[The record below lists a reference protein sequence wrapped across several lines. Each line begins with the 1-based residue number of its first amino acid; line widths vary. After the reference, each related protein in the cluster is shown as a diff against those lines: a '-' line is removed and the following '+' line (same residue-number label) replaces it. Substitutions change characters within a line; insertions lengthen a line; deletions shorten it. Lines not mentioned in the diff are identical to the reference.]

1 MTWNQTSF
9 MRIKIHCMIFGMLVL
24 GGLGCQQTTSLPE
37 TKVKTESKSSKAD
50 SNPAKSSS
58 KEARA
63 EPKEP
68 RKESNEQSPVKVDE
82 KIPSY
87 QVSSGVS
94 GSIKCIGS
102 DTMNNIV
109 ALWGEGFRK
118 FYRDVN
124 IEIEGKGSGTA
135 PPALIAGS
143 AQFGP
148 MSRTMKQA
156 EIDNFES
163 KFGYKPTA
171 LPTAIDMLAVYVNK
185 DNPIKSLTLAQLD
198 AIFGKT
204 RKAGAT
210 KDIKTWGDLGLTGEW
225 ADKPISIYGR
235 NSASGTYG
243 FFKETVLHNGDFKD
257 SVKEQPGSTAV
268 VQVIASDKYGI
279 GYSGI
284 GSKTADVR
292 AVPLAKDAEAAVTE
306 ATPENAYKGNY
317 PLSRFLFVY
326 VNYKPQDDLNPLRK
340 EFIRY
345 MYSKEGQTDVLREG
359 YFPITGVIRERA
371 LKSVNINN

>member
-1 MTWNQTSF
+1 MNF
-9 MRIKIHCMIFGMLVL
+9 NGIHGAIAVL
-24 GGLGCQQTTSLPE
+24 LFFFTTG
-37 TKVKTESKSSKAD
+37 
-50 SNPAKSSS
+50 
-58 KEARA
+58 
-63 EPKEP
+63 
-68 RKESNEQSPVKVDE
+68 QPVQAAQPKVDE
-82 KIPSY
+82 KIPEYKST
-87 QVSSGVS
+87 SGVS
-94 GSIKCIGS
+94 GSIKSIGS

-135 PPALIAGS
+135 PPALVAGA

-156 EIDNFES
+156 EIDQFED

-171 LPTAIDMLAVYVNK
+171 LPTAIDMVGVYVNK
-185 DNPIKSLTLAQLD
+185 DNPIKSLTMAQLD

-204 RKAGAT
+204 RKAGYD
-210 KDIKTWGDLGLTGEW
+210 KDIRTWGDLGLKGEW

-235 NSASGTYG
+235 NAASGTYG
-243 FFKETVLHNGDFKD
+243 FFKEKVMHNGDYKD
-257 SVKEQPGSTAV
+257 TVKEQPGSTAV
-268 VQVIASDKYGI
+268 VQDVAGDKYGI

-292 AVPLAKDAEAAVTE
+292 AVPLAKDEKSDPVEAIA
-306 ATPENAYKGNY
+306 ENAYKGNY
-317 PLSRFLFVY
+317 PLSRLLYVY
-326 VNYKPQDDLNPLRK
+326 VNYKPGSELNPLRK

-345 MYSKEGQTDVLREG
+345 IYSKEGQTDVSREG
-359 YFPITGVIRERA
+359 YFPITSAIRSKA
-371 LKSVNINN
+371 LKSVNID